1 MGRNGQIRLFGGI
14 MAIWRCEERESAM
27 TIARIIA
34 NRDPSEIISSD
45 CTTPVSEVV
54 RTLATRRIG
63 ALPVLRE
70 GRVVGIV
77 SERDVIYRLADRGA
91 ECLDLP
97 VEAIM
102 TSPAITVEPATTVD
116 EALGMMTRRRFRH
129 FPVVENGEL
138 VAFISIG
145 DLVKHKMDAVQG
157 EAEALR
163 NYIQA
168 V

>member
-1 MGRNGQIRLFGGI
+1 
-14 MAIWRCEERESAM
+14 M

-34 NRDPSEIISSD
+34 QRGPSDIIACD

-54 RTLATRRIG
+54 QTLATRRIG
-63 ALPVLRE
+63 ALPLLRE

-77 SERDVIYRLADRGA
+77 SERDVIYRLADKGR
-91 ECLDLP
+91 ECLDGP
-97 VEAIM
+97 VEEIM
-102 TSPAITVEPATTVD
+102 TSPAVTVTPATTVD

-129 FPVVENGEL
+129 FPVVEDGEL

-145 DLVKHKMDAVQG
+145 DLVKHKMDEVQH

>member
-1 MGRNGQIRLFGGI
+1 
-14 MAIWRCEERESAM
+14 M

-34 NRDPSEIISSD
+34 QRTSGDIIACD
-45 CTTPVSEVV
+45 CATPVAEVV
-54 RTLATRRIG
+54 QTLASKRIG

-77 SERDVIYRLADRGA
+77 SERDVIYRLADRGKD
-91 ECLDLP
+91 CLDVA
-97 VEAIM
+97 VEEIM
-102 TSPAITVEPATTVD
+102 TSPAITVEPATTID

-145 DLVKHKMDAVQG
+145 DLVKHKMDMVQG

-163 NYIQA
+163 NYITA
-168 V
+168 A

>member
-1 MGRNGQIRLFGGI
+1 MN
-14 MAIWRCEERESAM
+14 
-27 TIARIIA
+27 IARIITA
-34 NRDPSEIISSD
+34 RGPADIIACD

-54 RTLATRRIG
+54 QTLASRRIG
-63 ALPVLRE
+63 ALPVLRD

-77 SERDVIYRLADRGA
+77 SERDVIYRLADRGKD
-91 ECLDLP
+91 CLDVA
-97 VEAIM
+97 VEEIM

-116 EALGMMTRRRFRH
+116 DALGMMTRRRFRH
-129 FPVVENGEL
+129 FPVVEDGQL

-145 DLVKHKMDAVQG
+145 DLVKHKMDEVQH

>member
-1 MGRNGQIRLFGGI
+1 
-14 MAIWRCEERESAM
+14 M

-34 NRDPSEIISSD
+34 QRGSSDIIACD
-45 CTTPVSEVV
+45 CTTPVAEVV
-54 RTLATRRIG
+54 QTLATKRIG

-77 SERDVIYRLADRGA
+77 SERDVIYRLADRGKD
-91 ECLDLP
+91 CLDVA
-97 VEAIM
+97 VEEIM

-116 EALGMMTRRRFRH
+116 EALSMMTRRRFRH
-129 FPVVENGEL
+129 FPVVDNGEL

-145 DLVKHKMDAVQG
+145 DLVKHKMDEVQH

>member
-1 MGRNGQIRLFGGI
+1 
-14 MAIWRCEERESAM
+14 M

-34 NRDPSEIISSD
+34 QRGPSDIIACDVS
-45 CTTPVSEVV
+45 TPVSAVV
-54 RTLATRRIG
+54 QTLATKRIG
-63 ALPVLRE
+63 ALPVLRD

-77 SERDVIYRLADRGA
+77 SERDVIYRLADRGKD
-91 ECLDLP
+91 CLDVA
-97 VEAIM
+97 VEEIM
-102 TSPAITVEPATTVD
+102 TSPAITVEPSTTVD

-129 FPVVENGEL
+129 FPVVEGGQL

-145 DLVKHKMDAVQG
+145 DLVKHKMDEVQH

>member
-1 MGRNGQIRLFGGI
+1 
-14 MAIWRCEERESAM
+14 M

-34 NRDPSEIISSD
+34 QRESAEIIACD

-54 RTLATRRIG
+54 QTLATKRIG

-77 SERDVIYRLADRGA
+77 SERDVIYRLADHGGA
-91 ECLDLP
+91 CLDMP
-97 VEAIM
+97 VEQIM

-116 EALGMMTRRRFRH
+116 EALSMMTRRRFRH
-129 FPVVENGEL
+129 FPVVENGAL
-138 VAFISIG
+138 IGFISIG
-145 DLVKHKMDAVQG
+145 DLVKHKMDEVQH

-163 NYIQA
+163 HYITVA
-168 V
+168 

>member
-1 MGRNGQIRLFGGI
+1 
-14 MAIWRCEERESAM
+14 M

-34 NRDPSEIISSD
+34 NRGSSDIIACD

-54 RTLATRRIG
+54 QTLASKRIG

-77 SERDVIYRLADRGA
+77 SERDVIYRLADRGKD
-91 ECLDLP
+91 CLDVA
-97 VEAIM
+97 VEEIM
-102 TSPAITVEPATTVD
+102 TSPAVTVEPATTVD
-116 EALGMMTRRRFRH
+116 EALSMMTRRRFRH

-145 DLVKHKMDAVQG
+145 DLVKHKMDEVQH

-163 NYIQA
+163 NYITA
-168 V
+168 A

>member
-1 MGRNGQIRLFGGI
+1 MN
-14 MAIWRCEERESAM
+14 
-27 TIARIIA
+27 IARIIA
-34 NRDPSEIISSD
+34 QRGPSDIIACD
-45 CTTPVSEVV
+45 VATPVVQVV
-54 RTLATRRIG
+54 QTLATKRIG

-70 GRVVGIV
+70 GKVVGIV
-77 SERDVIYRLADRGA
+77 SERDVIYRLADKGR

-97 VEAIM
+97 VGEIM

-129 FPVVENGEL
+129 FPVVEDGAL

-145 DLVKHKMDAVQG
+145 DLVKHKMDEVQH

>member
-1 MGRNGQIRLFGGI
+1 
-14 MAIWRCEERESAM
+14 M

-34 NRDPSEIISSD
+34 TRGQSDIIACD
-45 CTTPVSEVV
+45 VATPVSQVV
-54 RTLATRRIG
+54 ATLATKRIG

-77 SERDVIYRLADRGA
+77 SERDVIYRIADHGGT
-91 ECLDLP
+91 CLDLP
-97 VEAIM
+97 VEEIM
-102 TSPAITVEPATTVD
+102 TSPAVTVEPDTTVD
-116 EALGMMTRRRFRH
+116 EALAMMTRRRFRH
-129 FPVVENGEL
+129 FPVVENGAL
-138 VAFISIG
+138 VGFISIG
-145 DLVKHKMDAVQG
+145 DLVKHKIDEVQH